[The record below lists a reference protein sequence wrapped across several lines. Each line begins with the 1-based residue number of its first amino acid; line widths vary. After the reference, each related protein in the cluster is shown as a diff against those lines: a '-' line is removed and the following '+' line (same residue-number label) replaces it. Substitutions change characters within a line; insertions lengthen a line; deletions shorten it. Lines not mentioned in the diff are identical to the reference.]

1 LTLDDEMQYRCAGY
15 IQAEIERF
23 AELLEDDVDHE
34 HMSSKR
40 GSDDEQVSGEDDKEE
55 NGRLKAKEKEKR
67 SHKHKK
73 EGTVISF

>member
-23 AELLEDDVDHE
+23 AELLEDDVDRE
-34 HMSSKR
+34 EMSSKR

-55 NGRLKAKEKEKR
+55 NGRFKAKEKEKR
-67 SHKHKK
+67 GHKHKK
-73 EGTVISF
+73 EGTVSSF